1 MIAILAAGMLAAVAG
16 FRAPVVAPA
25 EQEKGYLWVEAES
38 FADYGAWRLDTQ
50 FTHKMGSAYLI
61 APGVCKPIGSAKTTL
76 SVPRAGTWHAWV
88 RTKDWLPEFS
98 PGRFALTVNGR
109 QSGPLGASKR
119 EGWRWEKA
127 GAFELPQGDVS
138 VSLDD
143 LSGAFARCDAV
154 LFTTDAAYV
163 PPDDADGVAAA
174 RARFAGETDV
184 VNDGGE
190 YDVVVVG
197 AGTAGMG
204 AALAATRTGARTAL
218 VHDRPLL

>member
-1 MIAILAAGMLAAVAG
+1 MITAVAAGCLAAVAG
-16 FRAPVVAPA
+16 FRAPLTATV
-25 EQEKGYLWVEAES
+25 EHERGFLWLEAES

-61 APGVCKPIGSAKTTL
+61 APGVGRPIGQAKTTL

-98 PGRFALTVNGR
+98 PGRFALAVDGR
-109 QSGPLGASKR
+109 RSAPLGASKK

-127 GAFELPQGDVS
+127 GAFALPQGKVA

-143 LSGAFARCDAV
+143 LSGAFARCDAI

-163 PPDDADGVAAA
+163 PPEDADALAAA
-174 RARFAGETDV
+174 RERLADGHAGAWPCLCA
-184 VNDGGE
+184 DGGT

-204 AALAATRTGARTAL
+204 AALAA
-218 VHDRPLL
+218 